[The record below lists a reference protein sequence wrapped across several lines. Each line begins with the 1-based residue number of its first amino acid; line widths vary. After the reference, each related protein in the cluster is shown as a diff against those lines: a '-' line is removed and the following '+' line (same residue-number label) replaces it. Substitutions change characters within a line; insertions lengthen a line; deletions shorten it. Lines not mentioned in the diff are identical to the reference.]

1 MAGLYD
7 LMFITYRIMPFIM
20 ISFLVI
26 MSLFSG
32 DISGFFVLL
41 GLIISSLITILISKT
56 QSIGATIDSEKLL
69 KCNLVTIGGT
79 MLSNL
84 PLSIHTFAYIFFYFI
99 YVTWVNK
106 SMPSNVLLLGL
117 LGTILGIDMLFNY
130 KNCAGAMSFI
140 PLIIGGLSG
149 VAWAV
154 MIGSGYHMVPKS
166 SNIGARCDVKEK
178 KFNCKV
184 KRTILN
190 S

>member
-1 MAGLYD
+1 
-7 LMFITYRIMPFIM
+7 MPFIM

-56 QSIGATIDSEKLL
+56 QSIGANVDSDKLL
-69 KCNLVTIGGT
+69 KCNLVTFGGT

-84 PLSIHTFAYIFFYFI
+84 PLSIHTFAYIFFYFV
-99 YVTWVNK
+99 YVTWINL
-106 SMPSNVLLLGL
+106 SMQNNALLLGL
-117 LGTILGIDMLFNY
+117 LGTILVIDMLFNY
-130 KNCAGAMSFI
+130 RNCAGAMSFI
-140 PLIIGGLSG
+140 PLLIGGLSG
-149 VAWAV
+149 VGWAIT
-154 MIGSGYHMVPKS
+154 IGSGYHMIPKS
-166 SNIGARCDVKEK
+166 TNIGATCNVKEK